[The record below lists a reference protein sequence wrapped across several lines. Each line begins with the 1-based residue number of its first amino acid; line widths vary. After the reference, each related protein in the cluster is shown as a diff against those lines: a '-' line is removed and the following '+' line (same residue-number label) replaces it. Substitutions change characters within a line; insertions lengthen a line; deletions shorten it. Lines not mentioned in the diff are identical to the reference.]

1 MSSLTTVQLFDE
13 NFSYSFSEDLSNYV
27 GAVYCENLAA
37 SGATLSLLTQF
48 GNTADNDAGYM
59 LLTKVSDWINKY
71 NNTYKGICGSIGVK
85 NPDPIALG
93 GQCNAAGASPTS
105 CYNGATGT
113 LAKYWWSVH
122 NFLQYGGKCIIAGDS
137 GTWTQNTNPLL
148 DKGKFPDIDVV
159 FALDHSETQA
169 NIIKN
174 IVIGRNYDCFG
185 VVGVSGEISGYGE
198 PINGVGGQT
207 AINIT
212 PQGVS
217 LGQYGMAV
225 YGNKLHFGL
234 NQNLN
239 TVTSP
244 LVADAAG
251 CLIRTDRDFYPWYS
265 PAGFNRGKVLN
276 AIRLETE
283 PSESSQNHLTTKNVN
298 FFITVSG
305 QGSFLFSDKTLLQ
318 DTSNPYRFIN
328 VSRLLI
334 YLIKNIGPIA
344 KRYLFEFNNELTRLS
359 FTNNVEPIL
368 NEALA
373 SGGLTDYTIVCD
385 ESNNTPDIIAQNKFI
400 ADVTIT
406 SAIPI
411 MTINLRFTNLNT

>member
-1 MSSLTTVQLFDE
+1 
-13 NFSYSFSEDLSNYV
+13 
-27 GAVYCENLAA
+27 
-37 SGATLSLLTQF
+37 
-48 GNTADNDAGYM
+48 
-59 LLTKVSDWINKY
+59 
-71 NNTYKGICGSIGVK
+71 
-85 NPDPIALG
+85 
-93 GQCNAAGASPTS
+93 
-105 CYNGATGT
+105 
-113 LAKYWWSVH
+113 
-122 NFLQYGGKCIIAGDS
+122 
-137 GTWTQNTNPLL
+137 
-148 DKGKFPDIDVV
+148 
-159 FALDHSETQA
+159 
-169 NIIKN
+169 
-174 IVIGRNYDCFG
+174 
-185 VVGVSGEISGYGE
+185 VSGEISGYGE

-212 PQGVS
+212 PRGLS

-276 AIRLETE
+276 SIRLETE
-283 PSESSQNHLTTKNVN
+283 PSESAQTYLTSQNVN

-368 NEALA
+368 DEALA
-373 SGGLTDYTIVCD
+373 SGGLTDFTVVCD
-385 ESNNTPDIIAQNKFI
+385 ESNNTPDIIAQNKFV